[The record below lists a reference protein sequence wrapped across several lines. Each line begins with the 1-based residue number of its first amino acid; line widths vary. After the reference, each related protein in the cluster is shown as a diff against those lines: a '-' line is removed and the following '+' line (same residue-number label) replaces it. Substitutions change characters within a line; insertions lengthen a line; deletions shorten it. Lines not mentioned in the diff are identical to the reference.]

1 MGQFRTIM
9 AATTALVGATLA
21 GAAIADDKPVYYYAS
36 MMQGHP
42 YFLDAHLGLRY
53 AAQKLG
59 VEIRT
64 IGPQGWDPAAHAEA
78 VESAIAKEADGIVT
92 VMWEP
97 GAIPAIKKAMSMDIP
112 VVVVEST
119 VEDTGALAFIGLD
132 NYQSGVAQAKELIRL
147 AGKEGTYVAM
157 GNWGASNT
165 DLKIQGFT
173 DYITTNSSWTEA
185 GRVDDKASTA
195 DAIEAAKAI
204 LNTHKDIDGVV
215 GFDAS
220 SGSGLCI
227 ASEELGV
234 DITPL
239 AIVVNDREA
248 PVLECIADGIIDSS
262 IVTKTA
268 LSYYFAIQLMELFNA
283 ENGGLKGVPVTS
295 DNEATQISVSPQKF
309 FIGAEVI
316 NTENVSMFMQENIAQ
331 YE

>member
-1 MGQFRTIM
+1 MHQIKTLL
-9 AATTALVGATLA
+9 AATTALVGVTLS
-21 GAAIADDKPVYYYAS
+21 GAAVAQDKPVYYYAS

-53 AAQKLG
+53 AAEKLG

-97 GAIPAIKKAMSMDIP
+97 SAIPAIKKAMSMDIP

-119 VEDTGALAFIGLD
+119 VDNTGALAFIGLD
-132 NYQSGVAQAKELIRL
+132 NYQSGVTQAKELIRL
-147 AGKEGTYVAM
+147 SGNTGSYVAM

-165 DLKIQGFT
+165 DLKIKGFT
-173 DYITTNSSWTEA
+173 DYITANASWTEA

-204 LNTHKDIDGVV
+204 LNTYKDIDAVV

-248 PVLECIADGIIDSS
+248 PVLECIADGVIDSS

-268 LSYYFAIQLMELFNA
+268 LSYYFAVQLMELFNA
-283 ENGGLKGVPVTS
+283 DNGGLKGVPVTS
-295 DNEATQISVSPQKF
+295 DNTASNISVSPQTF

-316 NTENVSMFMQENIAQ
+316 NAENVGMFMHENIPQ
-331 YE
+331 HD

>member
-1 MGQFRTIM
+1 MRQLRTIL
-9 AATTALVGATLA
+9 AATTALVGATLT
-21 GAAIADDKPVYYYAS
+21 GAALADEKPVYYYAS

-53 AAQKLG
+53 AAQALG

-78 VESAIAKEADGIVT
+78 VESAIAKQAAGIVT

-97 GAIPAIKKAMSMDIP
+97 SAIPAIKKAMSMGIP

-132 NYQSGVAQAKELIRL
+132 NYQSGVTQAKELIRL
-147 AGKEGTYVAM
+147 AGSEGSYVVM

-165 DLKIQGFT
+165 DLKYQGFT
-173 DYITTNSSWTEA
+173 DYITANSTWTEA

-204 LNTHKDIDGVV
+204 LSTYKDIDAVL

-227 ASEELGV
+227 ASEEMGI
-234 DITPL
+234 DISPM

-268 LSYYFAIQLMELFNA
+268 LSYYFAIQLMELFND
-283 ENGGLKGVPVTS
+283 ENNGLKGVPVTS
-295 DNEATQISVSPQKF
+295 DNTAAEISVSPQNF

-316 NTENVSMFMQENIAQ
+316 NTENVALFMHENIPQ
-331 YE
+331 YD